1 MSSVEIGILGVGAI
15 GSWLEAYLPASF
27 GCTFVDNQRVLP
39 ENVDVARFSAEDC
52 FKPKASVAAARRR
65 AAGGAGRALYGD
77 VGYALGPGLVR
88 ELAGVVVALDNP
100 SAIRDVTEILMGSDI
115 RVPLLVLTCGNEGT
129 GGGYQ
134 VRFFLSGRG
143 SSCPCCFWGAG
154 ERDADRHGRG
164 ASCAATTAPR
174 ASAAAAEA
182 AAQAGAR
189 LLLGW
194 LSGDRSSVGARVQR
208 DGEGGEYVIRMPRT
222 PMPGCPVPHHP
233 QPERLVDLGGDV
245 GTVTLRIFAEHAVA
259 EAGDDAEIVL
269 GRRAVPTVGMQCPR
283 CQLISPAPLRLL
295 PAAASISSCACAAP
309 LRPLAW
315 RWQVSARE
323 LLAPGVGGLTLREF
337 GAAAGDEFLVVGHK
351 GAVRLA
357 ATFDWRELTDGGAP
371 G

>member
-1 MSSVEIGILGVGAI
+1 MSSVEIGIFGVGAI
-15 GSWLEAYLPASF
+15 GSRLEAHLPASF

-39 ENVDVARFSAEDC
+39 ENVAVSRFTADDC

-65 AAGGAGRALYGD
+65 VAGGAGRALCGD
-77 VGYALGPGLVR
+77 VRYAIGPGLIR

-100 SAIRDVTEILMGSDI
+100 SAIRDVVEIVFGSDI
-115 RVPLLVLTCGNEGT
+115 RVPLLVVTCGNDGT

-134 VRFFLSGRG
+134 VRFFLAGRP

-154 ERDADRHGRG
+154 ERDADRQARG

-194 LSGDRSSVGARVQR
+194 LNGDRSSVGVRVQR

-233 QPERLVDLGGDV
+233 QSERRMDLGGNV
-245 GTVTLRIFAEHAVA
+245 GTVTLRVFAERAIV

-269 GRRAVPTVGMQCPR
+269 GRRSVPMVGMECPR
-283 CQLISPAPLRLL
+283 CQLISGAPLRLL
-295 PAAASISSCACAAP
+295 PAAMAISSCACAAP
-309 LRPLAW
+309 PRPLAS
-315 RWQVSARE
+315 RWQVWARE
-323 LLAPGVGGLTLREF
+323 LLAPDVAELTLREF
-337 GAAAGDEFLVVGHK
+337 GAAPGDEFLVVGSR
-351 GAVRLA
+351 GAVRLG
-357 ATFDWRELTDGGAP
+357 ATFDWRELPDGDASR
-371 G
+371 